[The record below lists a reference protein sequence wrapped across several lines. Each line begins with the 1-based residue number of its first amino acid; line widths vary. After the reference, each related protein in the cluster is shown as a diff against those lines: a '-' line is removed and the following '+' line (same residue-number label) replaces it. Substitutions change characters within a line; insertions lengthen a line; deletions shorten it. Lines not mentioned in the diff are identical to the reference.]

1 MEALDNAFRI
11 VQQYFL
17 GKALF
22 WFDYAAAVVM
32 FAAVLFQG
40 NLLNFLLF
48 ICVVLIIYYNIPII

>member
-1 MEALDNAFRI
+1 MAALDNAFRI

-22 WFDYAAAVVM
+22 WFDYTAAVIM

-40 NLLNFLLF
+40 
-48 ICVVLIIYYNIPII
+48 IMEYYYGQGS